1 MKISLIEL
9 IIIITMLLI
18 VALYFAL
25 PAILIA
31 NYGDLPI
38 SEVPS
43 WVIWVMRLLK

>member
-1 MKISLIEL
+1 MKINLIEV
-9 IIIITMLLI
+9 IIIFTMLLI

-31 NYGDLPI
+31 NYGDMPI

-43 WVIWVMRLLK
+43 WVIWIMRFLK